1 MTTKEATWIDTV
13 MDYILE
19 DKKAHQAVLSKLP
32 LDKRKDVIGRKGQ
45 LIIEGPGGGSWI
57 IRLTSMGAVRETSKS
72 GILHK
77 FWMRVETL
85 QDLILERLDPREAWD
100 KGLIK
105 ITGCHI
111 LYHSEELF
119 QALEK
124 WIIGKIRPIGKR
136 ILEAED

>member
-1 MTTKEATWIDTV
+1 MTTKEATWTNV
-13 MDYILE
+13 LMNYLLT
-19 DKKAHQAVLSKLP
+19 DKKEHQAILGKLP

-45 LIIEGPGGGSWI
+45 LVIDGPEGGSWI
-57 IRLTSMGAVRETSKS
+57 IRLTSMGAIRETSKS

-77 FWMRVETL
+77 FWMREGTL

-105 ITGCHI
+105 ITGDRI

-119 QALEK
+119 QALER
-124 WIIGKIRPIGKR
+124 WIIAKVRPIGKR